1 DNNEDLLTSW
11 EVFQTE
17 LKKVFGDTQ
26 LYVRRAKDI
35 LKCRS
40 QKSGES
46 TQSYIQDVLGLCHQ
60 IDSNMP
66 EDDKVSHLMKGIA
79 EDVYRAL
86 LTKEIR
92 TTADFIKW
100 CQHIEEMQQRRIGHT
115 KFTRLPNVVPI
126 ASIDKENDLTSLIR
140 KIARDEIQKL
150 TVPQAMDK
158 MDIQSIETI
167 VREEVGRSLNPIT
180 SERAKTAYSRPQ
192 RPIQETTEPTLEQS
206 PRKTDLWRTTDNRPV
221 CFHCGQLKKVFGDTQ
236 LYVRRAKDIL
246 KCRAQKSD
254 ESTQSY
260 IQDVLGLCHQIDSN
274 MPEDDKVSHLMK
286 GIAEDVYQAL
296 LTKEIRTT
304 ADFIKWCQ
312 NIEEIQQRRIGH
324 TKFTRLPNV
333 VPIASIDTENDLT
346 SLIRKIVRDEIQK
359 LTVPQAMEPQMDIQS
374 IETIVREE
382 VGRSLNSITSER
394 ARTAYSRPQ
403 RRIQPTTEPTLE
415 QSPRKTDL

>member
-1 DNNEDLLTSW
+1 MPDDTEVKEVKPQPAVFTPALFWEPRKPTIFKGEPGQDPTKWLQEYLRVSKFNQWDDTLALANAYFFLDGTAKKWFDNNEDLLTSW

-35 LKCRS
+35 LKCRA
-40 QKSGES
+40 QKSG
-46 TQSYIQDVLGLCHQ
+46 
-60 IDSNMP
+60 
-66 EDDKVSHLMKGIA
+66 
-79 EDVYRAL
+79 
-86 LTKEIR
+86 
-92 TTADFIKW
+92 
-100 CQHIEEMQQRRIGHT
+100 
-115 KFTRLPNVVPI
+115 
-126 ASIDKENDLTSLIR
+126 
-140 KIARDEIQKL
+140 
-150 TVPQAMDK
+150 
-158 MDIQSIETI
+158 
-167 VREEVGRSLNPIT
+167 
-180 SERAKTAYSRPQ
+180 
-192 RPIQETTEPTLEQS
+192 
-206 PRKTDLWRTTDNRPV
+206 
-221 CFHCGQLKKVFGDTQ
+221 
-236 LYVRRAKDIL
+236 
-246 KCRAQKSD
+246 

-312 NIEEIQQRRIGH
+312 HIEEMQQRRIGH

-382 VGRSLNSITSER
+382 VGRSLNPIISER

-403 RRIQPTTEPTLE
+403 RRIQQTTKPTLE
-415 QSPRKTDL
+415 QSLRKTDLWRTTDNRPVCFHCGRPGHVVRYCRDRRAVFDTYRRNQGRDSYSYF

>member
-1 DNNEDLLTSW
+1 MPDDTEVKEVKPQPAVFTPALFWEPRKPTIFKGEPGQDPTKWLQEYLRVSKFNQWDDTLALANAFFFLDGTAKKWFDNNEDLLTSW

-35 LKCRS
+35 LKCRA
-40 QKSGES
+40 QKSG
-46 TQSYIQDVLGLCHQ
+46 
-60 IDSNMP
+60 
-66 EDDKVSHLMKGIA
+66 
-79 EDVYRAL
+79 
-86 LTKEIR
+86 
-92 TTADFIKW
+92 
-100 CQHIEEMQQRRIGHT
+100 
-115 KFTRLPNVVPI
+115 
-126 ASIDKENDLTSLIR
+126 
-140 KIARDEIQKL
+140 
-150 TVPQAMDK
+150 
-158 MDIQSIETI
+158 
-167 VREEVGRSLNPIT
+167 
-180 SERAKTAYSRPQ
+180 
-192 RPIQETTEPTLEQS
+192 
-206 PRKTDLWRTTDNRPV
+206 
-221 CFHCGQLKKVFGDTQ
+221 
-236 LYVRRAKDIL
+236 
-246 KCRAQKSD
+246 

-312 NIEEIQQRRIGH
+312 HIEEMQQRRIGH

-382 VGRSLNSITSER
+382 VGRSLNPITSER

-403 RRIQPTTEPTLE
+403 RRIQQTTKPTLE
-415 QSPRKTDL
+415 QSLRKTDLWRTTDNRPVCFHCGRLGHVVRYCRDRRAVFDTYRRNQGRDSYSYFNDARTAEETSRQTTRSPSPHPNRGRSPTRRYRSPSPYRRSSQSPGRRNEEN